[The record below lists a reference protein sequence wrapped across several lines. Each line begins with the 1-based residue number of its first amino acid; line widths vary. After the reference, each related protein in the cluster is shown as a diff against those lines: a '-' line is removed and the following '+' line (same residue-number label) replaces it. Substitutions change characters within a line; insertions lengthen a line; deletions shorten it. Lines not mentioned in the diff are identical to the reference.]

1 MGSRRSTTSQ
11 KKSKERFK
19 TLKAKRMTTV
29 KFLKSGGLGTCLAE
43 LKATKKALDASQTKI
58 QELQNAHQRTI
69 NALWDAEDRVEELE
83 NHEVESIS
91 TLHRQIRKL
100 R

>member
-1 MGSRRSTTSQ
+1 MR
-11 KKSKERFK
+11 
-19 TLKAKRMTTV
+19 
-29 KFLKSGGLGTCLAE
+29 GLETCLAE

-58 QELQNAHQRTI
+58 QELQNTHRRTTNALQKLQNAHERTI

-91 TLHRQIRKL
+91 TLHWQICKL
-100 R
+100 